1 MGFLKDLATLT
12 KQGYEMQ
19 QRMDVGA
26 TMAQAT
32 ASMEQASRMMAASM
46 PAPVPSAGGQQLEAQ
61 RLRTSA
67 TVVDAR
73 QLPML
78 IGMNSIVE
86 LDLHVQLPGGVPLP
100 VTRTEQLA
108 PLHLARVAPG
118 AILDVSI
125 VPGRPDTVRVEW
137 A

>member
-12 KQGYEMQ
+12 RQGHEIQ

-26 TMAQAT
+26 SMAQAKS
-32 ASMEQASRMMAASM
+32 SMEQASRMMAASM
-46 PAPVPSAGGQQLEAQ
+46 PVSAADGPQLEAQ
-61 RLRTSA
+61 RLRTTA
-67 TVVDAR
+67 TVIDAR
-73 QLPML
+73 QLPMM

-86 LDLHVQLPGGVPLP
+86 LELHAHMPGGVPLP

-125 VPGRPDTVRVEW
+125 VPGRPDTVRIEW

>member
-26 TMAQAT
+26 TMAQAQ

-46 PAPVPSAGGQQLEAQ
+46 PAPVPAGGGQQFEEQ
-61 RLRTSA
+61 RFRASA
-67 TVVDAR
+67 VVVDAR
-73 QLPML
+73 QLPMM

-86 LDLHVQLPGGVPLP
+86 LELHVQLPGGVPLP

-118 AILDVSI
+118 AILDVSL
-125 VPGRPDTVRVEW
+125 VPGRPDSVRVEW